1 MFSFCITGCECRYPT
16 ARALSVKT
24 GSPKMLRLFNLA
36 HSFRDKALER
46 FPIRIRSKQREL
58 EQFAIQIDQKLL

>member
-1 MFSFCITGCECRYPT
+1 
-16 ARALSVKT
+16 
-24 GSPKMLRLFNLA
+24 MLRLFNLA